1 MRLIGS
7 LRSFALVAAA
17 IVLIPLLA
25 GCAPAPATQAPAST
39 AQPAAAPAATQP
51 AATPVPTAAEQP
63 SATGLEGQWEGPLKV
78 AGQTLDMVV
87 RFSGSGSALK
97 GTLDVPSQAAKDI
110 PLSNVNIS
118 QDGSKVHFEAFSG
131 ARLATYD
138 GELQAD
144 GSLSGVFEQAG
155 FKGTL
160 AMQRVAAQPIA
171 VLPYHQ
177 EEVSYKNGA
186 ITMACTL
193 STPPAGAPFPAVIL
207 ITGSGPKN
215 RKENEFHRECGAD
228 IQAAIRAYHIA
239 FGALLATDKRP
250 EQAESFHAQRLQ
262 SGPLVRHQRQKPL
275 LILYGLTHGSPP
287 VLAWLRIMVPTRR

>member
-1 MRLIGS
+1 LRLIGS

-17 IVLIPLLA
+17 IVMIPLLA

-87 RFSGSGSALK
+87 RFSGGGSALK
-97 GTLDVPSQAAKDI
+97 GTLDVPSQAAKNI

-118 QDGSKVHFEAFSG
+118 QDGSKVHYEAFSG

-160 AMQRVAAQPIA
+160 AMQRVAAQPTA

-186 ITMACTL
+186 INMACTL

-207 ITGSGPKN
+207 ITGSGAQN
-215 RKENEFHRECGAD
+215 RKVISFIENVAQIFKRRYGHTTSLSARCSPRTNDPNRPSRFTPSACNLG
-228 IQAAIRAYHIA
+228 R
-239 FGALLATDKRP
+239 LSATSARSRSLSCTD
-250 EQAESFHAQRLQ
+250 
-262 SGPLVRHQRQKPL
+262 
-275 LILYGLTHGSPP
+275 
-287 VLAWLRIMVPTRR
+287 